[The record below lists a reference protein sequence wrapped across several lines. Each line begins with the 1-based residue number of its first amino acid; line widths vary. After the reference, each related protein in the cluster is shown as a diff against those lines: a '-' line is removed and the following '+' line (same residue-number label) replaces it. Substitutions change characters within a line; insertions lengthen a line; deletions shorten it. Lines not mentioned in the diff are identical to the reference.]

1 MTTEIKL
8 DYDKITSKDVGLI
21 FEHRAWFLKSF
32 GIERVRA
39 FQTKRGYHV
48 RVDVEEYLTPEEVL
62 LVQMLMGSD
71 IYREIFN
78 FLRKRDGKLI
88 ENWNK
93 LYTKKYLVLGT
104 KIKKV
109 ISSERYLKGLTKDLI
124 KSIEK
129 AKDLR
134 GFL

>member
-8 DYDKITSKDVGLI
+8 DYDKILSKDVCLI
-21 FEHRAWFLKSF
+21 FEHRAWLIKYFEV
-32 GIERVRA
+32 ERIRA
-39 FQTKRGYHV
+39 FSTKRGYHV
-48 RVDVEEYLTPEEVL
+48 RIDIKEELDDRDVIL
-62 LVQMLMGSD
+62 LQMLMGSD
-71 IYREIFN
+71 IHREIYN
-78 FLRKRDGKLI
+78 FLRQHDGDLI

-93 LYTKKYLVLGT
+93 LYTKKHLVLNT
-104 KIKKV
+104 KIKKA

-134 GFL
+134 GHL